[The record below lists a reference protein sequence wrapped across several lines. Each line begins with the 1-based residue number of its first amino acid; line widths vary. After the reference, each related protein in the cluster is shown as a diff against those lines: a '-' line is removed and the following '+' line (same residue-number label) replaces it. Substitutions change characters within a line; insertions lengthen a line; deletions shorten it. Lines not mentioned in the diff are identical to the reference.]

1 MAYYNCQYLALLLP
15 VAPGAEA
22 QLCSLPHS
30 HFSLQG
36 LQSPCGCH
44 LKFLC
49 TFFQASWESVRGQP
63 ECWALSKAV
72 WSVVDTDHCS
82 WVWDSRLQAILEC
95 LSQSTWRHDSI
106 ILASR
111 FTTESS
117 VILMPSFFICF
128 HSILHSFWN
137 LLGFSLFPSCSEIC
151 LGVWVSRHPLYQ
163 VYQVAFSVTSSFSQ

>member
-1 MAYYNCQYLALLLP
+1 MACYNCSTWLCSFQWLLALRPSSVPCL
-15 VAPGAEA
+15 A
-22 QLCSLPHS
+22 
-30 HFSLQG
+30 FSLQG
-36 LQSPCGCH
+36 LQSLCGCH
-44 LKFLC
+44 LKFLW

-72 WSVVDTDHCS
+72 WSVVHTDHFS
-82 WVWDSRLQAILEC
+82 WLWNSTLRAILEC
-95 LSQSTWRHDSI
+95 LNQGAWRHGSI

-117 VILMPSFFICF
+117 IILMPSFFIC
-128 HSILHSFWN
+128 SPSVLHSFWN
-137 LLGFSLFPSCSEIC
+137 LLGFSLFPSCSEMC